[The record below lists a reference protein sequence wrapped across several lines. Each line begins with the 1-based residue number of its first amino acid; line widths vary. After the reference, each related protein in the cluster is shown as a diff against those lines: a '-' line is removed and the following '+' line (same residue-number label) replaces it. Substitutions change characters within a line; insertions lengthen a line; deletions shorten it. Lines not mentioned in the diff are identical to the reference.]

1 MNMKNM
7 ENRVIPPFQLTPHF
21 HVNEFA
27 CKDGSAVPSHLL
39 SNVRALAVNLEIIRA
54 YFGVAVIVN
63 SGYRTVAYNRKVGGA
78 VGSQHLLAN
87 AADIV
92 VQGVSP
98 FFLFKTIRELMKR
111 GAIEAGAVI
120 LYNTFVHYDRRGSM
134 LFLDYR
140 NKSKS

>member
-1 MNMKNM
+1 M
-7 ENRVIPPFQLTPHF
+7 ENKKIPPHQLTPHF
-21 HVNEFA
+21 NISEFA
-27 CKDGSAVPSHLL
+27 CKDGAGVPVHLL
-39 SNVRALAVNLEIIRA
+39 SNVRALAVNLEVIRA
-54 YFGVAVIVN
+54 RFGMPIIVN
-63 SGYRTVAYNRKVGGA
+63 SGYRSIEYNKRVGGA

-87 AADIV
+87 ASDIV
-92 VQGVSP
+92 IKDVSP

-140 NKSKS
+140 NRSKS